1 MKAAVV
7 KPDGSIINFI
17 VADADVDPAPDGCI
31 LVNIVPE
38 STPIPWDWI
47 WDGTQ
52 FVPPPGY
59 EAPV

>member
-7 KPDGSIINFI
+7 IPDGSIINFI
-17 VADADVDPAPDGCI
+17 VADADVDPAPEGCI

-38 STPIPWDWI
+38 DRPINYDYT